1 MKKLVLVLLGVILFT
16 TNSFAQW
23 VSKRVNDGF
32 SPAYTIAYTH
42 DGQNE
47 YLKLEKD
54 GNEIAFYIDGLYIC
68 DDPVNVDLLFV
79 VNGVNKLYQT
89 WGHVSSDHERVFM
102 VPNILSDSL
111 MVADFKAASKLKVR
125 VYDHVCSTETH
136 EFSMSG
142 STAAFNAVLNQK

>member
-1 MKKLVLVLLGVILFT
+1 MKKLILVLLGVILFT

-23 VSKRVNDGF
+23 VSKKVNDGF
-32 SPAYTIAYTH
+32 SPAYTTAYTN
-42 DGQNE
+42 DGKDE
-47 YLKLEKD
+47 YLKLEKV
-54 GNEIAFYIDGLYIC
+54 GEKVAFYISGLYIC
-68 DDPVNVDLLFV
+68 DDPVNVDLLFI

-89 WGHVSSDHERVFM
+89 WGHVSSDHEAVFM

-111 MVADFKAASKLKVR
+111 MVADFKAASRLKVR

-142 STAAFNAVLNQK
+142 STAALNAVIKQ

>member
-1 MKKLVLVLLGVILFT
+1 MKKLILVLLGVILFT

-23 VSKRVNDGF
+23 VSKKVNDGF
-32 SPAYTIAYTH
+32 SPAYTIAYTN
-42 DGQNE
+42 DGQDE
-47 YLKLEKD
+47 YLKLEKV
-54 GNEIAFYIDGLYIC
+54 GEKVTFYISGLYIC
-68 DDPVNVDLLFV
+68 DDPVNVDLVFI

-89 WGHVSSDHERVFM
+89 WGHVSSDHESVFM

-111 MVADFKAASKLKVR
+111 MVADFKAASRLKLR

-142 STAAFNAVLNQK
+142 STSALNAVIKQ